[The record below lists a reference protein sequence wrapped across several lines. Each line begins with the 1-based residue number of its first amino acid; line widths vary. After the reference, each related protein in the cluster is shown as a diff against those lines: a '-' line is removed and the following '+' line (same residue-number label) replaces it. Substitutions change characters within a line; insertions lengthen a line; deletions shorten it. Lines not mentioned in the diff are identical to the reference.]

1 MAESRIPLLDLAPQI
16 EALWPE
22 LSAAIERVVR
32 SGHFIMGPNVGAFEQ
47 EIAEYLGVSHAIGV
61 NSGTDALII
70 ALRAAGVGA
79 GDEVITSPFS
89 FFATAEAISQVG
101 ARPVFVDIDPAS
113 YNLDPE
119 LASEAVT
126 EKTRALVPIHLFGQ
140 AADMDPLLALA
151 QEHGLAVVEDAAQA
165 LGAEY
170 KSRKLGGLGTA
181 GALSFFPSKP
191 LGAFG
196 DGGLIATDD
205 DEVAMHA
212 RMLRVHGARTK
223 YYNEAIGYN
232 SRLDELQA
240 AILRV
245 KLPHLDEWNEGRRA
259 AAARYTELLAG
270 VEGVVAPSEQP
281 YGRHVYHQ
289 YTIRVADGRRE
300 TVQHGLRDAG
310 ISTMLYYPVPIH
322 LLPAYAGQY
331 GPLPIAEQAA
341 REVLSLP
348 LWPEITA
355 EIQMRVVETLAWSL
369 R

>member
-1 MAESRIPLLDLAPQI
+1 MAESSIPLLDLSPQT

-22 LSAAIERVVR
+22 LLAALEQVVR
-32 SGHFIMGPNVGAFEQ
+32 SGHFIMGPNVQAFEQ
-47 EIAEYLGVSHAIGV
+47 EIAQYLGVKHAIGV
-61 NSGTDALII
+61 NSGTDALVI

-101 ARPVFVDIDPAS
+101 ARPVFVDIDPLS
-113 YNLDPE
+113 YNLAPE
-119 LASEAVT
+119 LVAQAVT
-126 EKTRALVPIHLFGQ
+126 SKTRALVPVHLFGQ

-170 KSRKLGGLGTA
+170 KHRKVGSLGTA
-181 GALSFFPSKP
+181 AALSFFPSKP

-196 DGGLIATDD
+196 DGGLIATNDE
-205 DEVAMHA
+205 EVAVQA
-212 RMLRVHGARTK
+212 RMLRVHGARKK
-223 YYNEAIGYN
+223 YYNEVIGYN

-240 AILRV
+240 AVLRV
-245 KLPHLDEWNEGRRA
+245 KLPHLDAWNQARRA
-259 AAARYTELLAG
+259 AAARYTELLAHVPG
-270 VEGVVAPSEQP
+270 VLAPSEKP
-281 YGRHVYHQ
+281 YGQHVYHQ
-289 YTIRVADGRRE
+289 YTVRITDGRRD
-300 TVQHGLRDAG
+300 TVQQKLSEAG

-331 GPLPIAEQAA
+331 GSLPIAEQAA

-355 EIQMRVVETLAWSL
+355 EIQERVVEVLAWSL
-369 R
+369 Q